1 MAPFH
6 SSHPSFLELISFFHL
21 HFLHSSIFKHGLH
34 VPLEDRGQQ
43 KIGGPAFL
51 GRIPWPCHTN
61 DSEKIRWIARCHGSF
76 SFQPSIIFGNVFFL
90 SFRFFP
96 THRDENVLNVQRVAG
111 APCAVSLSVADPRRL
126 AEQKQLDFK

>member
-6 SSHPSFLELISFFHL
+6 SSHPSFLVSFSFVHL
-21 HFLHSSIFKHGLH
+21 HFLHSSIFKDGLH

-76 SFQPSIIFGNVFFL
+76 SFQPSIIFGIILFCLFGL
-90 SFRFFP
+90 FS
-96 THRDENVLNVQRVAG
+96 THHDEFVLNVRRVAG
-111 APCAVSLSVADPRRL
+111 VSRGVSLAVADPRPF
-126 AEQKQLDFK
+126 AEQGQPRIR